1 MNMHIDKSAYIRAPF
16 DSTKKFLPLILS
28 SKSSDLFYPFSILS
42 SLYSPSSIIFKIS
55 LTFSFYIES
64 SLIFYH
70 YPLLLFFFL
79 TCTKFLSII
88 LFSPNNFIKFH
99 SSQKY
104 RSYRNYYGKVVY
116 TINIRN
122 KRIGYRIQIHCI
134 SRNENKERSCQVER
148 SIIRQRW
155 SVLKVNKPFRADK
168 CSTKSTSATRGGTIT
183 SANVAQLWSTCVQV
197 ALY

>member
-42 SLYSPSSIIFKIS
+42 SLYPPSSIIFKIS

-79 TCTKFLSII
+79 TFTKFLSII

-116 TINIRN
+116 TINIQA
-122 KRIGYRIQIHCI
+122 YRI
-134 SRNENKERSCQVER
+134 
-148 SIIRQRW
+148 
-155 SVLKVNKPFRADK
+155 
-168 CSTKSTSATRGGTIT
+168 
-183 SANVAQLWSTCVQV
+183 
-197 ALY
+197 

>member
-42 SLYSPSSIIFKIS
+42 SLYPPSSIIFEIS

-70 YPLLLFFFL
+70 YPLVLFFFFL
-79 TCTKFLSII
+79 MCTKFLSII

-116 TINIRN
+116 TSVQDIEYKYIVL
-122 KRIGYRIQIHCI
+122 
-134 SRNENKERSCQVER
+134 VEM
-148 SIIRQRW
+148 
-155 SVLKVNKPFRADK
+155 K
-168 CSTKSTSATRGGTIT
+168 TKSVRVKLSVVLLDKDG
-183 SANVAQLWSTCVQV
+183 LW
-197 ALY
+197 